1 MSRHAAQA
9 GGLGAPAGGDLVA
22 LPISPRGVDAR
33 GRRAVA
39 PGVGV
44 RLLYA
49 GMGLALVAY
58 LVLLAVRPAG
68 QDSTVIDGW
77 GVDIFELLAGAL
89 CIIGGRR
96 RRPGSVV
103 PVVLGAAVVCWAL
116 GDVVI
121 TVQSLGGATP
131 PTPSLADALYVCFFP
146 LSYVAIV
153 VLVRGETRR
162 LSTPMWLDGSVAGL
176 GAAAVCAAFAF
187 SPIVHTIGESPLGVA
202 VNLAYPVGDVLL
214 LLLVVG
220 GTAVISG
227 RRMAPWLLIAAGFLV
242 NVLGDTANLLQS
254 SLGATHLGVIVNSAA
269 WPISTL
275 LLSAAMW
282 FAPGATDPLAL
293 QRPPGFLLPGLAS
306 GAALTILLAG
316 TLGPIN
322 HVATALATATLVL
335 VVLRTWQSVRHLRA
349 QTRERHRQSITDHLT
364 GLPNRRRLFE
374 ALEAFFLQ
382 PPGDRPELAFLFI
395 DLDGFKRINDSF
407 GHPVGDEVLTRVSRR
422 LARALRSTD
431 LLARI
436 GGDEF
441 AAILVDTDDARTEV
455 TAARLSA
462 SLEEPFRIDAVRA
475 SIGAS
480 IGIARA
486 PGDAAAA
493 EALMGCADSAMYDAK
508 RNGLPFSF
516 YDRERNRGGDKLRLA
531 DDLSRAIE
539 AGELVLHY
547 QPQLDLESGD
557 MAAVEALVRWN
568 HPEFGLI
575 APLQF
580 LGLAEEAGLMGRL
593 TMRVLD
599 DALTQCLAWRS
610 AGRRVR
616 VSVNVSVGDLL
627 DPGFPGAVA
636 AVLADRLLPA
646 EALMIE
652 IIETSIIAE
661 FERAQQAV
669 ARLRALGVGVS
680 IDDFGAGFTSLA
692 YLNELAVDELKL
704 DRRFIAP
711 LAGGAR
717 GRDAEL
723 VRATIALG
731 HALGLRVV
739 AEGIE
744 DVAALELL
752 RELRCDVAQG
762 YAIGRP
768 VPANELA
775 MEPVDSDTHAPE
787 EVSAVSPLR

>member
-1 MSRHAAQA
+1 VPLIYAAMSV
-9 GGLGAPAGGDLVA
+9 L
-22 LPISPRGVDAR
+22 
-33 GRRAVA
+33 
-39 PGVGV
+39 
-44 RLLYA
+44 
-49 GMGLALVAY
+49 LVAY
-58 LVLLAVRPAG
+58 LVLLAVRPAA
-68 QDSTVIDGW
+68 QDSTMIDGW
-77 GVDIFELLAGAL
+77 GVDLFELLAGAL
-89 CIIGGRR
+89 CIVGGRR

-103 PVVLGAAVVCWAL
+103 PLVLGAAVICWGL

-131 PTPSLADALYVCFFP
+131 PTPSLADAFYVCFFP

-162 LSTPMWLDGSVAGL
+162 LSTPMWLDGLVAGL

-187 SPIVHTIGESPLGVA
+187 SAIVHTIGESPLGVA

-227 RRMAPWLLIAAGFLV
+227 RRMAPWLLIAAGFSV
-242 NVLGDTANLLQS
+242 NILGDTANLLQS
-254 SLGATHLGVIVNSAA
+254 SVGATHLGVIVDSAA
-269 WPISTL
+269 WPLSTL

-282 FAPGATDPLAL
+282 AAPGAADPLVV
-293 QRPPGFLLPGLAS
+293 QRPPGFVLPGLAA
-306 GAALTILLAG
+306 GAALIVLLVG
-316 TLGPIN
+316 TLSPIN
-322 HVATALATATLVL
+322 HVATALATATLVC

-374 ALEAFFLQ
+374 ALDAFFLQ
-382 PPGDRPELAFLFI
+382 PAGDRPELAFLFI

-407 GHPVGDEVLTRVSRR
+407 GHPVGDEVLGRVSER
-422 LARALRSTD
+422 LARALRPSD

-441 AAILVDTDDARTEV
+441 AVILVDADDACTEA

-462 SLEEPFRIDAVRA
+462 SLEEPFRIDAVSA
-475 SIGAS
+475 SIAAS

-486 PGDAAAA
+486 PGDAADA
-493 EALMGCADSAMYDAK
+493 EALMGCADAAMYDAK
-508 RNGLPFSF
+508 RNAIAFSF
-516 YDRERNRGGDKLRLA
+516 YDRERDRGGDRLRLA
-531 DDLSRAIE
+531 DDLSRAIDT
-539 AGELVLHY
+539 AELVLHY
-547 QPQLDLESGD
+547 QPQLDLDNGD
-557 MAAVEALVRWN
+557 VAAVEALVRWN

-593 TMRVLD
+593 TMRVLS
-599 DALTQCLAWRS
+599 DALTECAVRRR
-610 AGRRVR
+610 AGRRMR
-616 VSVNVSVGDLL
+616 VSVNISVGDLL
-627 DPGFPGAVA
+627 DPDFPGAVA
-636 AVLADRLLPA
+636 ALLEDRLLPA
-646 EALMIE
+646 EALTVE
-652 IIETSIIAE
+652 ITETSIIAQ
-661 FERAQQAV
+661 FDRAQEAV
-669 ARLRALGVGVS
+669 ARLRALGVRVS

-744 DVAALELL
+744 DTAALDLL

-768 VPANELA
+768 VPAAALA
-775 MEPVDSDTHAPE
+775 LDPVGLDTHTREGVPA
-787 EVSAVSPLR
+787 VSALR